1 MFIFLKT
8 LGNCVNVGTVLEIMV
23 AVNAQFYL
31 GAHHQMILDKSK
43 LVRQYFDQYS
53 SCNSG

>member
-8 LGNCVNVGTVLEIMV
+8 LGNFVNLGDVLEIMV

-31 GAHHQMILDKSK
+31 GTHHQTILDKSK
-43 LVRQYFDQYS
+43 SVRQYFDQYS
-53 SCNSG
+53 SWNSG

>member
-8 LGNCVNVGTVLEIMV
+8 LGNLVNVGTVLEIMV

-31 GAHHQMILDKSK
+31 GTHHQTILDKSEA
-43 LVRQYFDQYS
+43 VRQYCDHYS
-53 SCNSG
+53 PWNLG

>member
-8 LGNCVNVGTVLEIMV
+8 LGNFVNVGTVLEIMV

-31 GAHHQMILDKSK
+31 GTHHQTILDKSK
-43 LVRQYFDQYS
+43 SFRQYFDQYS
-53 SCNSG
+53 AWNLG